1 MSGKQISRLANS
13 YLCWQKI
20 PFPEGD
26 KNAEQGRFE
35 AGGRACFSPDR
46 PYVKSL
52 GKSSGINMCHR
63 PVSIIGVVTVTDL
76 SSNRLQGNKINR

>member
-20 PFPEGD
+20 PLPEDD

-35 AGGRACFSPDR
+35 AGGRACFSPYR
-46 PYVKSL
+46 PYVK
-52 GKSSGINMCHR
+52 G
-63 PVSIIGVVTVTDL
+63 
-76 SSNRLQGNKINR
+76 